1 MSGYTVPVMSGA
13 FSGTLRVGGEEVRV
27 DGMAG
32 YHDHNWGFWEG
43 VRWQWGQVGSG
54 DLSIVY
60 GRVFPPPD
68 VADPGRMPGFLGVIG
83 PQGPIAF
90 STDVSIR
97 EDDDRGAPRVVTVE
111 ARNRQMQLTLRL
123 DVHESVRSSMGLTR
137 GASGTMTFVQLGGE
151 YHVTGRAAGRDV
163 NFTARGSAE
172 TFR

>member
-1 MSGYTVPVMSGA
+1 
-13 FSGTLRVGGEEVRV
+13 
-27 DGMAG
+27 
-32 YHDHNWGFWEG
+32 
-43 VRWQWGQVGSG
+43 
-54 DLSIVY
+54 
-60 GRVFPPPD
+60 
-68 VADPGRMPGFLGVIG
+68 MPGFLGVIG

-111 ARNRQMQLTLRL
+111 ARDRQMQLTLRL
-123 DVHESVRSSMGLTR
+123 DVHESVRTSMGLTR